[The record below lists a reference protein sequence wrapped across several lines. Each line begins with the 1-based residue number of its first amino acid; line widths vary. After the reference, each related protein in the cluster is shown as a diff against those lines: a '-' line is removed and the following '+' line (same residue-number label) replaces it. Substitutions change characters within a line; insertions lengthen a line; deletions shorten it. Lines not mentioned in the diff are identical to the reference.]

1 VKLCMEHPLER
12 PLLVELPVDGKI
24 VDSWYDAK

>member
-1 VKLCMEHPLER
+1 MEHPLER